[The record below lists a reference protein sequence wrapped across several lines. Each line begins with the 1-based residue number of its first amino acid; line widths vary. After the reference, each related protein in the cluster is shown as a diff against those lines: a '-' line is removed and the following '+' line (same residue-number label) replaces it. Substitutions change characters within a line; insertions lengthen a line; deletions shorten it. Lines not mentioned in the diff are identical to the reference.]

1 MHFSLSSEFLAF
13 FQKDSQLSSTW
24 TTVYSMLIVQNVKKS
39 VFFFKGKKE
48 TGDLGGFPPSLC
60 NRYIFKNT
68 GKVNIFLVS
77 KHHNGFYMPPVLEVS
92 F

>member
-39 VFFFKGKKE
+39 VFFLKEKKKLVILVVFHQAYAIG
-48 TGDLGGFPPSLC
+48 TSL
-60 NRYIFKNT
+60 RT
-68 GKVNIFLVS
+68 Q
-77 KHHNGFYMPPVLEVS
+77 ER
-92 F
+92 